1 MSQPPYG
8 PPPQGTP
15 FSAPPPHGNDPYG
28 PPPQSGPMVQGP
40 PQSSFP
46 PPVMPAAGQS
56 GQVVKPPLYKRA
68 WFIVVVVI
76 AALAVIGSALS
87 KKDDAQTTSAS
98 AGVSTSSQQ
107 VEAPPS
113 SASSVP
119 SVPSVASTPS
129 AVAPTRAPAP
139 QAPAVNFTMPNFVGM
154 DLQSAQNL
162 VQTNGVFFSQ
172 SHDLLGS
179 RNQLVDSNWLVCDQN
194 IPAGQQVTGDAEG
207 AIDFGVVKRGE
218 ACP

>member
-1 MSQPPYG
+1 MSQLPYG

-15 FSAPPPHGNDPYG
+15 ISAPPPHGNDPYG
-28 PPPQSGPMVQGP
+28 PPPQNAPLVQAP
-40 PQSSFP
+40 PQSAFP
-46 PPVMPAAGQS
+46 PPVMPAAGLN
-56 GQVVKPPLYKRA
+56 GQAVKPPLYKRA

-98 AGVSTSSQQ
+98 AGVSTPSQQ

-119 SVPSVASTPS
+119 SVASTPS
-129 AVAPTRAPAP
+129 AVASTQAPAP

-194 IPAGQQVTGDAEG
+194 IPAAQQVTGDAEG
-207 AIDFGVVKRGE
+207 LIDFGVVKRGE
-218 ACP
+218 VCP